1 MEPEQS
7 ILQRIRHK
15 ELELSVEIEKV
26 RRDGDQRIELA
37 KKEATELIRKY
48 GEEAENQV
56 TAYEKKELENI
67 ETSVD
72 SLKRNGEEEAKIVR
86 DKGVKNLPRAVD
98 LIVRTIA
105 PG

>member
-1 MEPEQS
+1 MVPEES

-37 KKEATELIRKY
+37 KKDATELIRKY
-48 GEEAENQV
+48 EEEAENHV
-56 TAYEKKELENI
+56 TEYEKKELESI
-67 ETSVD
+67 RTSVE
-72 SLKRNGEEEAKIVR
+72 SVKRKGEEEAKMVR
-86 DKGVKNLPRAVD
+86 DKGIKNLPRTIN